1 MHECHQRAGQG
12 HKLSNTLPLLRG
24 GVLDEQVMLLQTLEP
39 IVTVVPRIK
48 AEAGTTPYAAA
59 AALAFQVGAG

>member
-1 MHECHQRAGQG
+1 M
-12 HKLSNTLPLLRG
+12 
-24 GVLDEQVMLLQTLEP
+24 LDEQVMLFQTLDP